1 MSDVHKVALEALVK
15 ALQETTW
22 SSWQSTARFDP
33 ALRAAVDL
41 LDADRLRDSAPG
53 LLAALDQA
61 RAEVDS
67 LRDELDRALVNIETM
82 RHGSP

>member
-1 MSDVHKVALEALVK
+1 MSDAHKVALEALVK

-41 LDADRLRDSAPG
+41 LDADRLRDSAPDI
-53 LLAALDQA
+53 LAALEQS
-61 RAEVDS
+61 RAEADA
-67 LRDELDRALVNIETM
+67 LRDELDRALTSIETM
-82 RHGSP
+82 RYGSP